1 MAVMAAEVVE
11 VFTAEVVE
19 ASVEAS
25 TAEVVASVEA
35 STAVE
40 VSAAPTVVDPT
51 AAIAPEDEAV
61 RCMGVVAA
69 TEAHADFRH
78 RHVAQVQRALGPGRA
93 EVAFGT
99 PRLAGMRLQERATAW
114 AWQGDPALEA

>member
-1 MAVMAAEVVE
+1 MAVMAAVVVE
-11 VFTAEVVE
+11 VFTA
-19 ASVEAS
+19 AA
-25 TAEVVASVEA
+25 VEA

-51 AAIAPEDEAV
+51 AAIAAAAAV

-99 PRLAGMRLQERATAW
+99 PLLAGMRLQERATAW

>member
-1 MAVMAAEVVE
+1 MAVMAEVVE
-11 VFTAEVVE
+11 VFTA
-19 ASVEAS
+19 AA
-25 TAEVVASVEA
+25 VEA

-51 AAIAPEDEAV
+51 AAIAAEEEEV

-69 TEAHADFRH
+69 TEAPADFRH
-78 RHVAQVQRALGPGRA
+78 RNVTQVQRALGPGRA
-93 EVAFGT
+93 ELAFGT
-99 PRLAGMRLQERATAW
+99 PRLAGMRLQERVTAW

>member
-1 MAVMAAEVVE
+1 MAVMAAVVVE
-11 VFTAEVVE
+11 VFTA
-19 ASVEAS
+19 AAVEAS
-25 TAEVVASVEA
+25 TAAAVEASVEA

-51 AAIAPEDEAV
+51 AAIAAEDEEV
-61 RCMGVVAA
+61 RCTGVVAA
-69 TEAHADFRH
+69 TEARTDFRH
-78 RHVAQVQRALGPGRA
+78 RHVTQVLRALGPGRA

-99 PRLAGMRLQERATAW
+99 PRLAGMRLQEPATGW